1 MLERFV
7 MKENQLKNR
16 LSARKPCFGVISP
29 TTDATI
35 CEYVGLSGMDFYMI
49 DAEHGAITASDISH
63 LVRAC
68 ELSGCTPLARVGDLN
83 TALILQYMDA
93 GVMGVMM
100 PGCTSV
106 ADVEKLV
113 AAIKYP
119 PLGKRGLGPVRA
131 ADYMM
136 KMPQVEYV
144 SFANAQTLVLP
155 QVEDLEGVKNLR
167 KMVQVEGVDGFIIGP
182 RDLAMSMGFYDG
194 PAHPEV
200 NAVIAEIFEVVL
212 GANKIIGTV
221 AGTPAQAEALIEKGA
236 TFLLNSV
243 QGLLS
248 GAAKTFMQPRT
259 P

>member
-1 MLERFV
+1 M
-7 MKENQLKNR
+7 
-16 LSARKPCFGVISP
+16 S
-29 TTDATI
+29 
-35 CEYVGLSGMDFYMI
+35 
-49 DAEHGAITASDISH
+49 
-63 LVRAC
+63 
-68 ELSGCTPLARVGDLN
+68 
-83 TALILQYMDA
+83 
-93 GVMGVMM
+93 
-100 PGCTSV
+100 
-106 ADVEKLV
+106 
-113 AAIKYP
+113 
-119 PLGKRGLGPVRA
+119 
-131 ADYMM
+131 
-136 KMPQVEYV
+136 QVEYV

-167 KMVQVEGVDGFIIGP
+167 EMVQVEGVDGFIIGP

-200 NAVIAEIFEVVL
+200 NAVIAEIFDVVL